1 LWNYSNNEVIAMKQ
15 EKLYWSKE
23 VSHQLNIG
31 ASTLRKWC
39 LLLEDKGYSF
49 TRDEQERRV
58 YRADDIDLLRDLQT
72 LMKNN
77 NTTLETAVSQVL
89 SMHPTLQL
97 QPSPPKEEA
106 VPANAPEDLRLDQ
119 LLEYVG
125 SLVRHIERQEAFNV
139 ELLERL
145 KKQEAYIEVA
155 LMRDEKMR
163 VAMKEIAAANQRRQK
178 KKWYK
183 LWR

>member
-1 LWNYSNNEVIAMKQ
+1 MKQ

-23 VSHQLNIG
+23 VYRQLNIG

-39 LLLEDKGYSF
+39 LLLEEKSYSF
-49 TRDEQERRV
+49 TRDEQDRRV
-58 YRADDIDLLRDLQT
+58 YREEDMDVLRELQA

-77 NTTLETAVSQVL
+77 NMTLEAAVSQVL
-89 SMHPTLQL
+89 STRPTLQL
-97 QPSPPKEEA
+97 QPPSPPQAEV
-106 VPANAPEDLRLDQ
+106 VPPHGSEPISDPEKVRIDQ
-119 LLEYVG
+119 LLEYVET
-125 SLVRHIERQEAFNV
+125 LVRHIERQEAFNI
-139 ELLERL
+139 ELLDRL

-163 VAMKEIAAANQRRQK
+163 IAMKEIAATNQRRQK

-183 LWR
+183 LWM

>member
-1 LWNYSNNEVIAMKQ
+1 MKQ
-15 EKLYWSKE
+15 ENLYWSKD
-23 VSHQLNIG
+23 VSSQLNIG

-39 LLLEDKGYSF
+39 LLLEEKGYVF

-58 YRADDIDLLRDLQT
+58 YRAEDIDLLREIQT
-72 LMKNN
+72 RMKNT
-77 NTTLETAVSQVL
+77 NTTLEAALSHVL
-89 SMHPTLQL
+89 SLHPTLQL
-97 QPSPPKEEA
+97 QPSPPPKEEA
-106 VPANAPEDLRLDQ
+106 VPSHPVEDLRIDQ

-125 SLVRHIERQEAFNV
+125 TLVRHIERQEAFNV

-163 VAMKEIAAANQRRQK
+163 IAMKEIAATNQRRQK